1 MPQPVSLLFGVHAHQ
16 PVGNF
21 PEVLADAHRRCY
33 KPFLQVLYR
42 YPSFRFALHIS
53 GWLLDYLLDHYPEDM
68 ALLREMVARG
78 QVELFGAGD
87 TEPVLAAIPNRDRIG
102 QIQTFSDKLEM
113 KLGQRP
119 RGAWLTERVW
129 EATVVPALADCGIR
143 YVIVDDYHFLCAGK
157 TTAELNS
164 YFTTEEDGRKLD
176 LFPIS
181 EALRYRLPF
190 SPADEVVAYIE
201 SLAGDA
207 LAGET

>member
-1 MPQPVSLLFGVHAHQ
+1 M
-16 PVGNF
+16 
-21 PEVLADAHRRCY
+21 
-33 KPFLQVLYR
+33 
-42 YPSFRFALHIS
+42 
-53 GWLLDYLLDHYPEDM
+53 
-68 ALLREMVARG
+68 RG

-129 EATVVPALADCGIR
+129 ESTVVPALADCGIR

-157 TTAELNS
+157 TAGELDS

-201 SLAGDA
+201 SLAKTQHDQARAMRRFISTISKNSASGRKHINGYTKK
-207 LAGET
+207 AGSIISSRVCWLRP